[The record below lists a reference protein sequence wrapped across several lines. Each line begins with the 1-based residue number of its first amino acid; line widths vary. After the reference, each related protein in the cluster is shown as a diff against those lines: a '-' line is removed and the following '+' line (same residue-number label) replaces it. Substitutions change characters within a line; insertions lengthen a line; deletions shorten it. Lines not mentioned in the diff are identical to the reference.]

1 MLICTFGRIIFQQT
15 MEALKN
21 INTEKILFLD
31 IETAPQYPSHKE
43 LPESFHKLWDKKA
56 KEKKFASDKETSAD
70 VYKNAGLFAEFGK
83 VVSISVGMF
92 SGKTFRQKAYY
103 GDDEK
108 VLLQDFCSLLDKSY
122 NTDSHF
128 LCAHNGKE
136 FDFPFLARRILVAG
150 IKLPKMLDNAGKKP
164 WEVKHLDTLEL
175 WKFGDNKNYTSLNLL
190 AEIFGIPS
198 PKGDMDGS
206 MMYKV
211 YWEDKDWDRIV
222 KYNHRDVL
230 TVAQVFL
237 KFKGEKLIEEKDIVI
252 V

>member
-1 MLICTFGRIIFQQT
+1 
-15 MEALKN
+15 MEALKS

-31 IETAPQYPSHKE
+31 IETAPQYPGYKDV
-43 LPESFHKLWDKKA
+43 PETFKKLWDLKA
-56 KEKKFASDKETSAD
+56 KRLLTEKETSAD
-70 VYKNAGLFAEFGK
+70 VYKQAGIYAEFGK
-83 VVSISVGMF
+83 VVCITVGMF
-92 SGKTFRQKAYY
+92 SGKTFRLKAFY

-108 VLLQDFCSLLDKSY
+108 VLLADFAALLQKQF
-122 NTDSHF
+122 NTDGHF

-136 FDFPFLARRILVAG
+136 FDFPFLARRILING
-150 IKLPKMLDNAGKKP
+150 LKIPRLLDNAGKKP
-164 WEVKHLDTLEL
+164 WEVRHLDTMEL
-175 WKFGDNKNYTSLNLL
+175 WKFGDYKNYTSLNLL

-230 TVAQVFL
+230 TVAQVL
-237 KFKGEKLIEEKDIVI
+237 MKFKGEKLIEEKDV
-252 V
+252 VVV